1 MGMTQRGG
9 EARERL
15 IVALDYDSRDKAL
28 RLVESLDGLV
38 SFYKVGLQLF
48 VAEGMKLVEEL
59 IAGGHRVFLDLKMD
73 DVDETIA
80 SAVAGVTKGRAHF
93 LTLLGGAATMRAGRK
108 GRGEAEFPKLLSVTL
123 LSSLNETDLRE
134 QGLLREGS
142 PLPTLDAYVLD
153 RAGKALGAGAD
164 GLIAS
169 GQTIGHVRGKFGAA
183 PLIISPGIRPTNAA
197 SNEHKRSTT
206 PKQALQWGAD
216 YLVVGRPIRGAVS
229 PRGAAEAIVE
239 EMEVALG

>member
-1 MGMTQRGG
+1 MKASEEPRQ
-9 EARERL
+9 RL
-15 IVALDYDSRDKAL
+15 IVALDFDSRDKAL
-28 RLVESLDGLV
+28 KMVESLDGLV

-93 LTLLGGAATMRAGRK
+93 LTLLGAAATMRAARK

-123 LSSLNETDLRE
+123 LSSLNEADLRE

-142 PLPTLDAYVLD
+142 LLPTLDEYVLD
-153 RAGKALGAGAD
+153 RAGKAIGAGAD

-169 GQTIGHVRGKFGAA
+169 GQTIGHVREKFGAA
-183 PLIISPGIRPTNAA
+183 PLIISPGIRPTDAA

-206 PKQALQWGAD
+206 PRQALQWGAD
-216 YLVVGRPIRGAVS
+216 YLVVGRPIRAAAD
-229 PRGAAEAIVE
+229 PRLAAERIVG
-239 EMEVALG
+239 EMEAAGGSL